1 LAFRHFVSVS
11 GMLVSRLGFD
21 KIPTNIP
28 TKRRVV
34 SKQHT
39 NVRARKELKESKP
52 AQESRKRIVE
62 V

>member
-39 NVRARKELKESKP
+39 NVSERLNAADHWKNWEKYRFSG
-52 AQESRKRIVE
+52 
-62 V
+62 